1 MAEKLRNF
9 WKAAARCVANGA
21 RILARLPGWFADQIH
36 HWTELN
42 LLQRILLCLSLAAIS
57 AGVIGLGSYGISL
70 LSSAGTKQELREVYE
85 TAEESQAPA
94 ETDEAAD
101 SASDAPVEETARDT
115 MEEDAQET
123 KKVTSP
129 EKAEAVAE
137 EPAGETAQAD
147 PEAAS
152 AGETAQDGSG
162 AETQAGL
169 LPDVPYPANPGGKIS
184 DRFQAL
190 REKNRDII
198 GWLKMGGAADEAVVQ
213 RDNVFYLD
221 HDALGNANVNGA
233 LFMDAGVALA
243 TRPYVYIIYGHN
255 MRVGAEFGSLRNYEN
270 RSFYRKD
277 PFISFETM
285 YESGN
290 YVIFAVS
297 TVNVEKPGEHY
308 VDFLSLLFNHEDE
321 HQAAIEALQ
330 AASIY
335 PEAVDVRADDQL
347 LLLVTC
353 VARDDERRVVAARR
367 IREGEQKEDLAETIA
382 GSLR

>member
-1 MAEKLRNF
+1 
-9 WKAAARCVANGA
+9 
-21 RILARLPGWFADQIH
+21 
-36 HWTELN
+36 
-42 LLQRILLCLSLAAIS
+42 
-57 AGVIGLGSYGISL
+57 
-70 LSSAGTKQELREVYE
+70 
-85 TAEESQAPA
+85 
-94 ETDEAAD
+94 
-101 SASDAPVEETARDT
+101 
-115 MEEDAQET
+115 
-123 KKVTSP
+123 
-129 EKAEAVAE
+129 
-137 EPAGETAQAD
+137 
-147 PEAAS
+147 
-152 AGETAQDGSG
+152 
-162 AETQAGL
+162 
-169 LPDVPYPANPGGKIS
+169 
-184 DRFQAL
+184 
-190 REKNRDII
+190 
-198 GWLKMGGAADEAVVQ
+198 
-213 RDNVFYLD
+213 
-221 HDALGNANVNGA
+221 
-233 LFMDAGVALA
+233 
-243 TRPYVYIIYGHN
+243 

-335 PEAVDVRADDQL
+335 PEAVDVRADDQQ